1 MARYSS
7 VAAASPVPAAVG
19 ADREDRDHAQGPAV
33 NLRTSANP
41 ASAQSCSIKFVGQ
54 LRDAIRAGSFVE
66 GYSPAASVIVPRNC
80 ARSCW

>member
-1 MARYSS
+1 M
-7 VAAASPVPAAVG
+7 
-19 ADREDRDHAQGPAV
+19 